1 MAPLC
6 GALWNWRRMRIFGTI
21 RAFRP
26 QCGEAQT
33 NMPQASTDTRFP
45 VESVIPQIERSLA
58 ANRSV
63 VLRAPPGSGKTTCVA
78 PALLDTPFLR
88 GKKIVMLEPRRLA
101 ARSCAQFIAG
111 RLGCRVGGTVG
122 YQVRLERKI
131 GPDTRLEI
139 LTEGLL
145 TRRLLSDPELSDVG
159 LLIFDEFHE
168 RSLQCDTA
176 FAMALDVR
184 HALRDDL
191 RIMVMSATL
200 DTALISDHL
209 GDADIHTAEA
219 RMFPIET
226 HYMMDE
232 PAGPISS
239 TMAGAVNRALRETE
253 GDVLCFLPGEGEIK
267 RCMESLRT
275 EPRPGVDVL
284 PLYGALPKE
293 EQDRAVTPHAGD
305 GKRRVILATSIAET
319 SLTIPGVRVVI
330 DSGLARIPR
339 FSPSSGMSR
348 LETVRLSRD
357 RAEQR
362 RGRAGRVAAGVC
374 YRLWTESSDRLL
386 AERMSPEILD
396 ADLADTVL
404 TCANWGSSAPDAV
417 PWLTPPPAATWERS
431 AKLLQYLDAL
441 DKDGRVTSHGRRM
454 SELAIHPR
462 LANMILRGG
471 APEKSATLA
480 AIIEE
485 GAPHSITDIREVR
498 PSPRARELAKRW
510 ARMGG
515 TERGGFAPE
524 AGELLALAYP
534 DRIARNRGNGTFQMV
549 SGRGAFLERT
559 ESLAHSDFVVC
570 CELNDGGG
578 DAKIHL
584 AAPIGE
590 DAIEDIFGHLCEDVE
605 TVEWDKRTDAVRAAK
620 RRMLGRLVLRETAS
634 HEPDQNLV
642 QQALFDGIR
651 AKGVANLPG
660 WDKDTRQ
667 LQARIC
673 FLNRVL
679 GGDTANGGWPD
690 VSDAA
695 LEAKLAEWFAGFT
708 LGMSRW
714 SHLAKLNLRS
724 VLEFAVSDSGRSMR
738 ELDRLAPVKMEV
750 PSGSMMTIHYEEDE
764 PFVQVR
770 IQETFG
776 LAETPK
782 VAGGKIPILMKL
794 LSPAQRPVQ
803 ITKDLAS
810 FWKEGY
816 ALVRKDLRGR
826 YPKHYW
832 PEDPTTAIATRRV
845 RPPNPKQ

>member
-1 MAPLC
+1 M
-6 GALWNWRRMRIFGTI
+6 
-21 RAFRP
+21 
-26 QCGEAQT
+26 
-33 NMPQASTDTRFP
+33 FP
-45 VESVIPQIERSLA
+45 VESVIPQIGRSLA

-63 VLRAPPGSGKTTCVA
+63 VLRAPPGSGKTTCVP
-78 PALLDTPFLR
+78 PALLDAPFLR
-88 GKKIVMLEPRRLA
+88 GRKVVMLEPRRLA
-101 ARSCAQFIAG
+101 ARSCARFIAG
-111 RLGCRVGGTVG
+111 RLGCAVGGTVG
-122 YQVRLERKI
+122 YQVRLEKKI

-145 TRRLLSDPELSDVG
+145 ARRLLSDPELSDVG

-184 HALRDDL
+184 RALRDDL
-191 RIMVMSATL
+191 RLMVMSATL
-200 DTALISDHL
+200 DTGLIADHL
-209 GDADIHTAEA
+209 GDADVHTAEA

-226 HYMMDE
+226 HYLMEE
-232 PAGPISS
+232 PSAPVSS
-239 TMAGAVNRALRETE
+239 TMAAAVNRALRDTE
-253 GDVLCFLPGEGEIK
+253 GDILCFLPGEGEIR
-267 RCMESLRT
+267 RCIEALRAT
-275 EPRPGVDVL
+275 PHPGVDFL

-293 EQDRAVTPHAGD
+293 EQDRAVTPHDGD
-305 GKRRVILATSIAET
+305 GRRRAILATSIAET

-330 DSGLARIPR
+330 DSGLARVPR

-374 YRLWTESSDRLL
+374 YRLWTESTDRLL
-386 AERMSPEILD
+386 AGRMSPEILD
-396 ADLADTVL
+396 ADLAGTVL
-404 TCANWGSSAPDAV
+404 TCADWGSSAPDAV

-431 AKLLQYLDAL
+431 AKLLRSLGAL
-441 DKDGRVTSHGRRM
+441 DGEGRITAHGRRM
-454 SELAIHPR
+454 SDLSIHPR

-471 APEKSATLA
+471 DPEKSALLA
-480 AIIEE
+480 AVIEE
-485 GAPHSITDIREVR
+485 GAPHSITDIRDVR

-510 ARMGG
+510 MRIGGAARP
-515 TERGGFAPE
+515 GFAPE

-534 DRIARNRGNGTFQMV
+534 DRIAKNRGDGTFQMTG
-549 SGRGAFLERT
+549 GRGAFIERT
-559 ESLAHSDFVVC
+559 EALSRAEFIVC

-578 DAKIHL
+578 DAKVHL
-584 AAPIGE
+584 AAPISE
-590 DAIEDIFGHLCEDVE
+590 SAVEDIFGDMCGE
-605 TVEWDKRTDAVRAAK
+605 TESVEWDRRTEAVKAVR

-634 HEPDQNLV
+634 HDPDGELV
-642 QQALFDGIR
+642 QRALFDGIR
-651 AKGVANLPG
+651 AKGVANLPS
-660 WDKDTRQ
+660 WDRDARQ

-673 FLNRVL
+673 FLARVF
-679 GGDTANGGWPD
+679 GEDTAAGGWPD
-690 VSDAA
+690 VSDSA
-695 LEAKLAEWFAGFT
+695 LEARLPEWFGGFT
-708 LGMSRW
+708 QGMSRW
-714 SHLAKLNLRS
+714 SHLAKLDLRA
-724 VLEFAVSDSGRSMR
+724 VLGFAVTDSGRSMR

-782 VAGGKIPILMKL
+782 VAGGRVPILMKL

-810 FWKEGY
+810 FWREGY

-832 PEDPTTAIATRRV
+832 PEDPATAVATRRV
-845 RPPNPKQ
+845 RPPQPR